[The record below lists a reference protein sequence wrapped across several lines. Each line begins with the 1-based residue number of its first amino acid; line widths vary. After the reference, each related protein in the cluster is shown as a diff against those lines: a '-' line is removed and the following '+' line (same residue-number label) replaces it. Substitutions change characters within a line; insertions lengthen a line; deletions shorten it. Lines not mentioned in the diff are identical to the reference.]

1 MLRTLIL
8 MLLFCL
14 FPVTDPAWAQ
24 GTGEV
29 IDARRPAQIV
39 SGGAVRSLERGS
51 RIASGDE
58 IRTGASG
65 QVQILFPDETKI
77 VVGSNSVLRIDEAL
91 FRNNGTARKFATVA
105 LGGSFR
111 FISGKSQPRV
121 YKLATPLATMA
132 IRGTAFDYTVSA
144 NRATDLL
151 VFNGLV
157 RFCSQGG
164 TCTMVPDRCQA
175 VAILSD
181 GRFVQP
187 LTTDEK
193 RALLI
198 RRFPLLADQ
207 IELQLPF
214 RADTA
219 GCRNIRLITLPGTV
233 EGERGGRSG
242 GGGNP
247 ADGPSDSPGSG
258 DGNPAD

>member
-1 MLRTLIL
+1 MFRALIL
-8 MLLFCL
+8 MLLSWL
-14 FPVTDPAWAQ
+14 VIPGGPSWAQ

-29 IDARRPAQIV
+29 IDVRRPAQIV

-51 RIASGDE
+51 RVATGDE

-65 QVQILFPDETKI
+65 KVQILFPDETKI
-77 VVGSNSVLRIDEAL
+77 VVGSNSVLRIDETL
-91 FRNNGTARKFATVA
+91 FRNNGTARKFATIA

-132 IRGTAFDYTVSA
+132 IRGTAFDYTVTA

-151 VFNGLV
+151 VFNGAV
-157 RFCSQGG
+157 RFCSQSGS
-164 TCTMVPDRCQA
+164 CTMVPDRCQA
-175 VAILSD
+175 VAVLSD

-207 IELQLPF
+207 TQLQLPF

-219 GCRNIRLITLPGTV
+219 GCRTIRLITLPGVV
-233 EGERGGRSG
+233 EGESGGRS